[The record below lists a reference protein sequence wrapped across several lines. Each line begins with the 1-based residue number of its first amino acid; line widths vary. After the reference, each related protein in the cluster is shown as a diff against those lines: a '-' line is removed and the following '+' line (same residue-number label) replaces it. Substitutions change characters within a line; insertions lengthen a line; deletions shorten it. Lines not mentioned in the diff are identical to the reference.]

1 MPATVFADVRNEM
14 EIAQEEVFG
23 PVLAVIP
30 FDDEDEAI
38 RIANATRYG
47 LAAGVW
53 TENLSR
59 ALRVTRALQA
69 GQVWVNTY
77 RALAVQTPF
86 GGFKESGFG
95 REKGQQALD
104 EFLASKNVMI
114 DFSNV
119 QRDPFAM
126 RT

>member
-1 MPATVFADVRNEM
+1 M
-14 EIAQEEVFG
+14 
-23 PVLAVIP
+23 LAVIP
-30 FDDEDEAI
+30 FDTEDEAVQ
-38 RIANATRYG
+38 IANATRYG

-53 TENLSR
+53 TENLPR
-59 ALRVTRALQA
+59 ALRMTRALQA

-86 GGFKESGFG
+86 GGVKESGFG

-104 EFLASKNVMI
+104 EFLATKNVMI

-119 QRDPFAM
+119 LRDPFAM